1 MNNNPGLNFVT
12 SLGIKL
18 TYFLTAATV
27 SNMFCEMSN
36 PNMNGNLEELKLLES
51 PDIAV
56 QGLSFK

>member
-18 TYFLTAATV
+18 AYFLTATTG
-27 SNMFCEMSN
+27 SKIICEMSN

-56 QGLSFK
+56 KGLSFK